1 MAETL
6 DAMKYHDAGAFVSDV
21 RLIFENAKKYN
32 PPKHPIHVAASKLTK
47 VRMPRMLHSYFWGKY
62 PCVRALPPHSNFFHG
77 DSRVTEYETDC
88 VVGASWLVWLL
99 FSYRCDVANIT

>member
-6 DAMKYHDAGAFVSDV
+6 DSMKYHDAGAFVSDV

-47 VRMPRMLHSYFWGKY
+47 VRMPWMLHSCLWGNVHV
-62 PCVRALPPHSNFFHG
+62 CGLCLHIRAFFQWW
-77 DSRVTEYETDC
+77 DSRVTECETNC
-88 VVGASWLVWLL
+88 VVGASSLVWLL
-99 FSYRCDVANIT
+99 FS